1 MRRLLTLTA
10 LAASLALAGAGAVA
24 QPEAPAP
31 ADAPA
36 VDSTLLETLMVKA
49 VRPGPAFWKVSDGDS
64 TVWVLG
70 VPSALPRGVRW
81 KHDELKAH
89 LRNANVLIIGTG
101 GYTINIFDIIKLLFT
116 AKQFKADE
124 PLDKV
129 ISPALMARFETA
141 RKDLDVS
148 DRVLELRPGF
158 AAMALSGQFQRSL
171 GMQDGQPE
179 RAITRDAFLRVR
191 TERVG
196 RSAVV
201 DLIKMFNEMP
211 TRAAE
216 VCMEDALRQ
225 IEAGKA
231 RQLESARGWTTG
243 DLRVAISA
251 ERGFEHCID
260 DDPRI
265 KAEVN
270 RNITEVTGAVAEAL
284 KKPGKSVAVVDLRP
298 LLSKGGILVR
308 LQAMPGVVLT
318 PPDAPGLEDEIG
330 AEAVEP
336 VRSAE
341 PTAPA
346 A

>member
-1 MRRLLTLTA
+1 
-10 LAASLALAGAGAVA
+10 
-24 QPEAPAP
+24 
-31 ADAPA
+31 
-36 VDSTLLETLMVKA
+36 
-49 VRPGPAFWKVSDGDS
+49 
-64 TVWVLG
+64 
-70 VPSALPRGVRW
+70 
-81 KHDELKAH
+81 
-89 LRNANVLIIGTG
+89 
-101 GYTINIFDIIKLLFT
+101 
-116 AKQFKADE
+116 
-124 PLDKV
+124 
-129 ISPALMARFETA
+129 
-141 RKDLDVS
+141 
-148 DRVLELRPGF
+148 
-158 AAMALSGQFQRSL
+158 
-171 GMQDGQPE
+171 
-179 RAITRDAFLRVR
+179 
-191 TERVG
+191 
-196 RSAVV
+196 
-201 DLIKMFNEMP
+201 
-211 TRAAE
+211 
-216 VCMEDALRQ
+216 MEDALRQ